1 MMCILMNSS
10 HKINILFYSHSF
22 TNSIRTK
29 LRVKSQIDLRAIL
42 SIVPTR
48 NGPSFGQYRWD
59 SNKFNGRASCQ
70 AEEGLRAS
78 LGEQVVGMVGLRGPD
93 RPVYMVGDRRTPL
106 SLVLGA
112 KQKTRGASTV
122 PAETPFKPWRGTIAT
137 SHVLVYMYIHTMRRN
152 EHWFLELRNLAWHY
166 CQLIVDRIEPKRQS
180 EGYDVNRLRLFSGL

>member
-10 HKINILFYSHSF
+10 HKINIPFYSHSS

-42 SIVPTR
+42 STVSTR

-78 LGEQVVGMVGLRGPD
+78 LGEQVAGMVGLRGPD
-93 RPVYMVGDRRTPL
+93 RPVYMVGDPRTPL

-112 KQKTRGASTV
+112 KQTTRGASTV
-122 PAETPFKPWRGTIAT
+122 PVETPFKPWRGTIAT
-137 SHVLVYMYIHTMRRN
+137 AHVLVYMYIHTMRRN
-152 EHWFLELRNLAWHY
+152 EHWFLELRNLAWYY
-166 CQLIVDRIEPKRQS
+166 CQLIDDHIEPKRQS
-180 EGYDVNRLRLFSGL
+180 EGYDVDRLIV